1 MRSFSILTLAFLCA
15 FTLCILCGTAADPKG
30 AARFLGRWDITVP
43 APEGGRARFCWLE
56 VTQDGSTLKGRF
68 NSGGGAQFALSEIS
82 VANGELT
89 FAYPQG
95 RPPDQTKV
103 VWKAAAKGGKLE
115 GTAALGA
122 REGSRTWTGVRAPKW
137 PAKPPKRKPGTPM
150 DLFNGKDVTGWVGQ
164 IPNRALGWSVK
175 DGILR
180 NQDKGA
186 NNIYSEK
193 KFNDFKLEVEFNVAE
208 KSNSGI
214 YLRGRYEIQVADG
227 YGQKDLN
234 VHSQG
239 ALYGYVIPPVNAC
252 KPAGEWQTYEIT
264 LVANRVTVTMN
275 GIKIMEN
282 AEVPGITGG
291 ALDASE
297 GAPGPIMIQ
306 GDHGKV
312 QFRKIRVTPLI

>member
-1 MRSFSILTLAFLCA
+1 MRSLTMLTFVVLCVLALC
-15 FTLCILCGTAADPKG
+15 LPSGTAAGPD
-30 AARFLGRWDITVP
+30 AADAFLGRWDISVP

-56 VTQDGSTLKGRF
+56 VTRDGSALKGRF
-68 NSGGGAQFALSEIS
+68 NNGGGAQFDLPEIS

-95 RPPDQTKV
+95 RPPDQTKAI
-103 VWKAAAKGGKLE
+103 WKATAKGGKLE
-115 GTAALGA
+115 GTAALGGK
-122 REGSRTWTGVRAPKW
+122 EGPRSWTAVHVPKW
-137 PAKPPKRKPGTPM
+137 PANPPKRKPGTPV
-150 DLFNGKDVTGWVGQ
+150 DVFNGKDVSGWLGQ
-164 IPNRALGWSVK
+164 VPNRALGWSVK
-175 DGILR
+175 DGILQ
-180 NQDKGA
+180 NEDKGA

-208 KSNSGI
+208 KSNSGL

-227 YGQKDLN
+227 FGQKDLN

-264 LVANRVTVTMN
+264 LIGNRVTVIMN
-275 GIKIMEN
+275 GTKIMEN

-291 ALDASE
+291 ALDANE
-297 GAPGPIMIQ
+297 AAPGPIMIQ
-306 GDHGKV
+306 GDHGRV